1 MAASNPECY
10 ALCCVDLSDSEK
22 VNIPADSSIE
32 YIEEHEAEI
41 FAQTKVH
48 LKIGEELEEIMTP
61 VLNAESDTTG
71 RRIKL
76 GDYRANIS
84 KTAFITGVDFDSLI
98 EDILSKCD

>member
-1 MAASNPECY
+1 M
-10 ALCCVDLSDSEK
+10 
-22 VNIPADSSIE
+22 NIPADSSIE

-84 KTAFITGVDFDSLI
+84 KTAFTTGVDFDSLI
-98 EDILSKCD
+98 EGILNKCS